1 MDIDAARAPT
11 MEMRRYG
18 AASTSEELE
27 SEDFWEQ
34 GPPRPPNQRRFKALR
49 QDLAGAYHGGYPY
62 TLVGPP
68 DEAAAVARTR
78 AFIELNAL
86 LDFASDMHTFD
97 VEREVEVPYTEQELA
112 ELFFAYAQ
120 GECIGG
126 LPIEEE
132 HLASIMTCLD
142 PGNQYLFEP

>member
-1 MDIDAARAPT
+1 MVAEPPGFAARALAA
-11 MEMRRYG
+11 
-18 AASTSEELE
+18 AASS
-27 SEDFWEQ
+27 
-34 GPPRPPNQRRFKALR
+34 GPGLTCPETTAQSTPRPPNQRRFKALR
-49 QDLAGAYHGGYPY
+49 QDLAGAYHRGYPY

-68 DEAAAVARTR
+68 DEAAAIARTR
-78 AFIELNAL
+78 AFIELHAL

-97 VEREVEVPYTEQELA
+97 VEREVDVPYTEQELA

-132 HLASIMTCLD
+132 HLASIMACLD
-142 PGNQYLFEP
+142 PGNQYLLEP